1 MGALASIALAGR
13 PPQRSAR
20 IARLYDM
27 ADRIARTD
35 ASVLL
40 SGESGTG
47 KGTLARYLHDCS
59 CRHAG
64 PFVTIACANI
74 PGELLESELFGHEK
88 GAFTGATERRIGRFE
103 MAHGGTILIDGVSEL
118 APGLQAKL
126 LRIVQ
131 ERSFER
137 LAGTRTLEVDVRI
150 LSSTQVDVE
159 PFVESGQFRKD
170 LYYRL
175 NVIRL
180 DLPPLREHLE
190 DLPDLA
196 DECLRAIASQLGEEP
211 RRLSPGALGRL
222 MDHDWPGN
230 LRELQNVLESSVILD
245 DRREIPAEAIRIS
258 PSGGS
263 DPIALATLSRYS
275 LAQLEEMYIR
285 ATLRVTR
292 GNRTEAARILGINRK
307 TLLEKRKRYGIP

>member
-1 MGALASIALAGR
+1 
-13 PPQRSAR
+13 
-20 IARLYDM
+20 
-27 ADRIARTD
+27 
-35 ASVLL
+35 
-40 SGESGTG
+40 
-47 KGTLARYLHDCS
+47 
-59 CRHAG
+59 
-64 PFVTIACANI
+64 
-74 PGELLESELFGHEK
+74 
-88 GAFTGATERRIGRFE
+88 

-175 NVIRL
+175 NVIHL

-196 DECLRAIASQLGEEP
+196 DECLRAIATQRGEKP
-211 RRLSPGALGRL
+211 RRLSPGALDRL

-230 LRELQNVLESSVILD
+230 LRELHNVIESSVILD
-245 DRREIPAEAIRIS
+245 DRSEIPAAAIRINS
-258 PSGGS
+258 PEGSG
-263 DPIALATLSRYS
+263 PIALATRSRYS